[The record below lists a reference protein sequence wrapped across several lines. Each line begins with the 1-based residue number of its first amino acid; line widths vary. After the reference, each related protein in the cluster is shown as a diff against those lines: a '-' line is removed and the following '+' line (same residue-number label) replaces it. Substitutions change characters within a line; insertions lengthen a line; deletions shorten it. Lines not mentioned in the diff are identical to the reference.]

1 MYIEHSHEADALYIR
16 LREAEI
22 ADSDEI
28 AEDFIL
34 DYDKNGELVG
44 IEILSISEKADMEE
58 LVIQSFSKIRFGA
71 VKKGDE
77 M

>member
-1 MYIEHSHEADALYIR
+1 MHIEHSQEADALYIR

-34 DYDKNGELVG
+34 DYDKNGELAG
-44 IEILSISEKADMEE
+44 IEILSISEKTDMEE

-71 VKKGDE
+71 VKKRDE
-77 M
+77 V